1 MSRDRR
7 QFLGSLSALAAAP
20 LLSTRAL
27 AAEGAHAAAG
37 ERFPIWPGSPPGL
50 PKGGVTEER
59 VLRTNK
65 GNPDDFAWP
74 HVAVPMLTVCPAAKP
89 TGAAV
94 LTFPG
99 GGYARVAMGTR
110 PSATSRWF
118 ASQGVTAFELLY
130 RLPHDGWTGGP
141 DTPLQDAQRAMRVI
155 RAHAAKWGVDPANVA
170 AIGFS
175 AGGHLC
181 GSLATRFAAKV
192 YDPLDAADALDAR
205 PLVAGMFF
213 PVVSMAPPLA
223 HAQSRRELLGP
234 NPGEDLS
241 RRYSVNLDVPGNTPP
256 ILLGHAADDAVVDC
270 GNSLAMFEGCR
281 AAKIPSELHVIE
293 KGGHGA
299 PLFEPDGRAGLWLTR
314 FARFAARRGTDCGFR
329 PTGRERTADRL

>member
-1 MSRDRR
+1 MSSDRR
-7 QFLGSLSALAAAP
+7 KFLGSLSALAAAP
-20 LLSTRAL
+20 LLPGRAL
-27 AAEGAHAAAG
+27 AAAGESGVAAS

-50 PKGGVTEER
+50 PQGGVTEER
-59 VLRTNK
+59 VLRSNK
-65 GNPDDFAWP
+65 GDPDDFAWP

-118 ASQGVTAFELLY
+118 AGQGVTAFELLY
-130 RLPHDGWTGGP
+130 RLPHDGWTAGA

-155 RAHAAKWGVDPANVA
+155 RANAAKWGVDPANVA
-170 AIGFS
+170 TIGFS

-181 GSLATRFAAKV
+181 GSIATRFAAKV
-192 YDPLDAADALDAR
+192 YEPVDAADAQDAR

-213 PVVSMAPPLA
+213 PVVAMVPPLA

-234 NPGEDLS
+234 NPDADLS
-241 RRYSVNLDVPGNTPP
+241 RRYSVNLDVPAATPP
-256 ILLGHAADDAVVDC
+256 ILLAHAADDAVVDC

-281 AAKIPSELHVIE
+281 AAKIPAELHVIE

-299 PLFEPDGRAGLWLTR
+299 PLFEPDGSAGLWLTR
-314 FARFAARRGTDCGFR
+314 FARFAARHGLWIPSDG
-329 PTGRERTADRL
+329 A

>member
-1 MSRDRR
+1 MSSDRR
-7 QFLGSLSALAAAP
+7 QFLGSLSALAAVP
-20 LLSTRAL
+20 LLSGGAL
-27 AAEGAHAAAG
+27 AQGGESAGAA

-50 PKGGVTEER
+50 PKGGVKEER
-59 VLRTNK
+59 VLRSNK
-65 GNPDDFAWP
+65 SNPDDFAWP
-74 HVAVPMLTVCPAAKP
+74 HVATPMLTVCPAARP

-94 LTFPG
+94 LMFPG

-110 PSATSRWF
+110 PSAISRWF
-118 ASQGVTAFELLY
+118 AGQGVTAFELLY

-155 RAHAAKWGVDPANVA
+155 RAQAAKWAVDPANVA
-170 AIGFS
+170 TIGFS

-181 GSLATRFAAKV
+181 GSIATRFAAKV
-192 YDPLDAADALDAR
+192 YDPVDAADTQDAR

-213 PVVSMAPPLA
+213 PVVSMVPPLA
-223 HAQSRRELLGP
+223 HAQSRSELLGP

-241 RRYSVNLDVPGNTPP
+241 RRYSVNLDVPATTPP

-281 AAKIPSELHVIE
+281 AAKIPSELYVIE

-314 FARFAARRGTDCGFR
+314 FARFAARHGLRIPSDGG
-329 PTGRERTADRL
+329 

>member
-1 MSRDRR
+1 MSSDRR

-20 LLSTRAL
+20 LLSGRAL
-27 AAEGAHAAAG
+27 AQSGENTPAF

-50 PKGGVTEER
+50 PSGGVQEER

-74 HVAVPMLTVCPAAKP
+74 HVATPMLTVCPAAKP

-141 DTPLQDAQRAMRVI
+141 DTSLQDAQRAMRVI
-155 RAHAAKWGVDPANVA
+155 RARAAKWGIDPANVA
-170 AIGFS
+170 TIGFS

-181 GSLATRFAAKV
+181 GSIATRFAAKV
-192 YDPLDAADALDAR
+192 YDPVDAVDALDAR

-213 PVVSMAPPLA
+213 PVVSMVPPLA
-223 HAQSRRELLGP
+223 HAQSRSELLGA
-234 NPGEDLS
+234 NPSEALS
-241 RRYSVNLDVPGNTPP
+241 RRYSVNVEVPATTPP

-270 GNSLAMFEGCR
+270 GNSLAMFAGCR
-281 AAKIPSELHVIE
+281 AAKIPSELYVIE

-314 FARFAARRGTDCGFR
+314 FARFAARHGLRIPSEG
-329 PTGRERTADRL
+329 A

>member
-1 MSRDRR
+1 MSSDRR
-7 QFLGSLSALAAAP
+7 QFLGSLTALAAAP
-20 LLSTRAL
+20 LLSGRAL
-27 AAEGAHAAAG
+27 AASGESVVTG

-59 VLRTNK
+59 VLRSNK
-65 GNPDDFAWP
+65 SNPDDFAWP
-74 HVAVPMLTVCPAAKP
+74 HVAVPMLTVCPAARP

-94 LTFPG
+94 LTMPG
-99 GGYARVAMGTR
+99 GGYARVAMGTK

-155 RAHAAKWGVDPANVA
+155 RANAAKWGVDPANVA

-181 GSLATRFAAKV
+181 GSLATRAGVKV
-192 YDPLDAADALDAR
+192 YEPVDAADALDAR
-205 PLVAGMFF
+205 PIVAGMFF
-213 PVVSMAPPLA
+213 PVVSMVPPLA
-223 HAQSRRELLGP
+223 HAQSRSELLGA
-234 NPGEDLS
+234 NPSEELS
-241 RRYSVNLDVPGNTPP
+241 RRYSVNLDVPATTPP
-256 ILLGHAADDAVVDC
+256 ILLGHAADDTVVDC

-281 AAKIPSELHVIE
+281 AAKIPSELFVIE

-299 PLFEPDGRAGLWLTR
+299 PLFEPDGRAGVWLTR
-314 FARFAARRGTDCGFR
+314 FARFGARHGWKIPSDG
-329 PTGRERTADRL
+329 A

>member
-1 MSRDRR
+1 MSSDRR
-7 QFLGSLSALAAAP
+7 RFLGQYLAALAAAP
-20 LLSTRAL
+20 LLSGRAM
-27 AAEGAHAAAG
+27 AAAQGGIAVG
-37 ERFPIWPGSPPGL
+37 ERFPIWPGFPPGL
-50 PKGGVTEER
+50 PKAGVKQES
-59 VLRTNK
+59 VLRS
-65 GNPDDFAWP
+65 GPANPDDLAWP
-74 HVAVPMLTVCPAAKP
+74 HVETPMLTVCPAAKP

-94 LTFPG
+94 LVIPG

-110 PSATSRWF
+110 PSAIARWF
-118 ASQGVTAFELLY
+118 AGQGVTAFELLY
-130 RLPHDGWTGGP
+130 RLPHDGWAGGP

-155 RAHAAKWGVDPANVA
+155 RVHAAKWGVDPANVA

-192 YDPLDAADALDAR
+192 YDPVDAADGQDAR
-205 PLVAGMFF
+205 PIVAGMFF
-213 PVVSMAPPLA
+213 PVVSMVPPLA
-223 HAQSRRELLGP
+223 HGQSRRELLGAS
-234 NPGEDLS
+234 PGDDLS
-241 RRYSVNLDVPGNTPP
+241 RRYSVNLDVPAVTPP

-281 AAKIPSELHVIE
+281 AAKVPSELHIIE

-314 FARFAARRGTDCGFR
+314 FARFAARHGLRIPSDG
-329 PTGRERTADRL
+329 A